1 MEELK
6 PNSLPFREGSGLGA
20 LVMLNPPYGERLKSN
35 KEMEDLYGAIG
46 TALKHQFTGAT
57 AWIISSND
65 AAMKCI
71 GLKPSKKYRLLNGEL
86 DCQFNKYELFQ
97 GSKKLVKQPTNR

>member
-1 MEELK
+1 MR
-6 PNSLPFREGSGLGA
+6 PNKD
-20 LVMLNPPYGERLKSN
+20 V
-35 KEMEDLYGAIG
+35 EDLYAKIG

-57 AWIISSND
+57 AWIISSNE

-71 GLKPSKKYRLLNGEL
+71 GLKPAKKLRLLNGEL

-97 GSKKLVKQPTNR
+97 GSKKLSKQKCN